1 MSLSCYYLLFFF
13 SSRRRHTRCALVTGV
28 QTCALPISATDA
40 RERLPRWRCDR
51 PVRVLDQREVRR
63 RAWLLGRPS
72 PVDASRHARTRAR
85 VVHGRL
91 APPPPRFPT
100 LLPPPPLPF
109 PLLYPLPPFSLF
121 PLFSSVSFSPFLSSL
136 LPLFLSPSP
145 SPPPPPFSP

>member
-72 PVDASRHARTRAR
+72 PVDAWRHASTRAR
-85 VVHGRL
+85 VVHGGL
-91 APPPPRFPT
+91 ADDAARWRT
-100 LLPPPPLPF
+100 LGRTRRSAEHTSELQSLMRNSYAVF
-109 PLLYPLPPFSLF
+109 CLKKKKMTLYTD
-121 PLFSSVSFSPFLSSL
+121 
-136 LPLFLSPSP
+136 
-145 SPPPPPFSP
+145 

>member
-72 PVDASRHARTRAR
+72 PVDAWRHASTRAR
-85 VVHGRL
+85 VVHGGL
-91 APPPPRFPT
+91 ADDAARWRT
-100 LLPPPPLPF
+100 LGRTDRKGVVKGK
-109 PLLYPLPPFSLF
+109 
-121 PLFSSVSFSPFLSSL
+121 SVSGRLNHGGRRFFKKKKTK
-136 LPLFLSPSP
+136 
-145 SPPPPPFSP
+145 